1 MKEFHV
7 VAKRR
12 LRNGHEPSYHR
23 PQKDSLRR
31 TTAPLY
37 VVQRES
43 WVKAAILDNNEQ
55 QSEGGTHTH
64 THHNKSLDKE
74 TESQK

>member
-1 MKEFHV
+1 MG
-7 VAKRR
+7 
-12 LRNGHEPSYHR
+12 NGHEPSYHR
-23 PQKDSLRR
+23 PQKDGLRR

-43 WVKAAILDNNEQ
+43 WVKAAILYKGWYIM
-55 QSEGGTHTH
+55 SSRVRGVHTHTH